1 MGFIVD
7 NGPSES
13 PSSFLVQ
20 MLLVRFFKFLNLD
33 KVMQRAFAE
42 YLSKRNPV
50 EKVHAIENRALSSHS
65 PFCSKAIH
73 EHVSPGSKEH
83 KQNMEHMASEDCK
96 CIGHAVYHE
105 EPIQCFRGI
114 GAKDKFVFNDESS
127 LKSFSLLSD
136 ERRREDET
144 TYEPVRNDILE
155 YLENVCHVEKNFKGC
170 YSEDYSTL
178 TLSKTACTDKY
189 SVSIFREK

>member
-13 PSSFLVQ
+13 PSSFFVQ
-20 MLLVRFFKFLNLD
+20 MLLVRFLKFLNLD

-50 EKVHAIENRALSSHS
+50 ERVRAIENRALSSHG

-83 KQNMEHMASEDCK
+83 KQNMEHMAS
-96 CIGHAVYHE
+96 AV
-105 EPIQCFRGI
+105 
-114 GAKDKFVFNDESS
+114 
-127 LKSFSLLSD
+127 
-136 ERRREDET
+136 
-144 TYEPVRNDILE
+144 
-155 YLENVCHVEKNFKGC
+155 
-170 YSEDYSTL
+170 
-178 TLSKTACTDKY
+178 
-189 SVSIFREK
+189 